1 MVMKSSLDEFQEL
14 VNSRSHWSHF
24 SKDKHIADDLLTQI
38 CKVTQRAPTSF
49 NSQPYKII
57 LVRSD
62 DAKQLLGAAMLN
74 ESNAARVTQS
84 DVTAVFCA
92 DLQVVDNIPKI
103 QKLFRDLGSA
113 PEDYI
118 ENIIP
123 MGLKVQSMGFS
134 GLRSYVFRMMAPTLL
149 KLAGLIRL
157 APAYNS
163 PKTWAFRQL
172 GFVTD
177 HFVLAATA
185 AGLGSAIMEGFSC
198 QQVSKKLA
206 IPSKYKPFCLV
217 SLGYKDESSAG
228 RPKSLKFPMEDVFS
242 LDTFANPY
250 PTKS

>member
-1 MVMKSSLDEFQEL
+1 MNKSLDDFQFL
-14 VNSRSHWSHF
+14 VNGRSHWSHF
-24 SKDKHIADDLLTQI
+24 SKTQHISDEILTQI
-38 CKVTQRAPTSF
+38 CEITQRAPTSF

-57 LVRSD
+57 LVRSMK
-62 DAKQLLGAAMLN
+62 AKELLAGAMLN
-74 ESNAARVTQS
+74 DSNSARVTDS

-92 DLQVVDNIPKI
+92 DLEVVDNIPKI
-103 QKLFRDLGSA
+103 QQLYRDVGHA

-134 GLRSYVFRMMAPTLL
+134 GARAYISRVMAPILL
-149 KLAGLIRL
+149 KLVSFFRL
-157 APAYNS
+157 TPAYNS

-185 AGLGSAIMEGFSC
+185 AGLGTAIMEGFSC
-198 QQVSKKLA
+198 QRVSKTLS

-217 SLGYKDESSAG
+217 SVGHKDVDAVE
-228 RPKSLKFPMEDVFS
+228 RPKSTKFPMKDVFS
-242 LDTFANPY
+242 LDTFSVAY
-250 PTKS
+250 EGKA